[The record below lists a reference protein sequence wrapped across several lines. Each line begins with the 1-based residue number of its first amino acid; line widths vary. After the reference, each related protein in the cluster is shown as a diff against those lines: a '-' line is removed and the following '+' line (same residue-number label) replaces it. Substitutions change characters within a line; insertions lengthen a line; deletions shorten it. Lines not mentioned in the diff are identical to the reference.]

1 MYFKDRSEAGQRLA
15 EKLTKYLRRKDAIVL
30 ALPRGGIL
38 IGAEIAKT
46 LKIALDV
53 IITRKIGAPGNPE
66 FAIGALSENGEV
78 VFSDTTLT
86 AYGINNAYIK
96 KKIEQEKE
104 EIKNRIALYR
114 NGKPLPSLKNKV
126 VILVDD
132 GIATGFT
139 MQIAIQAVAKENPKK
154 IVVAVPAAPI
164 SATNEFLKLV
174 TDFVC
179 LDRPPD
185 FSAVGQFYENFE
197 IPKTEK
203 LQELLKTYRK

>member
-30 ALPRGGIL
+30 ALPRGGIF
-38 IGAEIAKT
+38 IGAEIAKA

-78 VFSDTTLT
+78 IFSDTTLT

-114 NGKPLPSLKNKV
+114 DGKPLPSLKNKV

-132 GIATGFT
+132 GIATGST
-139 MQIAIQAVAKENPKK
+139 MQIAIQAVAKENPRK
-154 IVVAVPAAPI
+154 IVVAVPVAPI

-179 LDRPPD
+179 LDSPPD
-185 FSAVGQFYENFE
+185 FSAVGEFYENFE
-197 IPKTEK
+197 TPKIEE
-203 LQELLKTYRK
+203 LQKLLKIYRK